1 MTEPSLLIYNSF
13 EKIILNFVS
22 YKKMNK
28 HLLNKK
34 GHGPLY
40 RITAPKFDYTELQN
54 EERMLDEFFENE
66 DKAFQK

>member
-1 MTEPSLLIYNSF
+1 
-13 EKIILNFVS
+13 
-22 YKKMNK
+22 MNK
-28 HLLNKK
+28 HLFNKK

-54 EERMLDEFFENE
+54 EEKLLDEFFQNE